1 MFECLAANRTLKDML
16 AVMING
22 QRLSH
27 AILLQ
32 GEAGTGKRT
41 LARLTAQA
49 VLCRG
54 NPGGERPCGVCSS
67 CRKAEKGIHPDIIEM
82 GAEALRPQSFHIDT
96 VRQLRQEAFIAP
108 NESSSK
114 LYILHNVQ
122 NMTAQAQNALLKI
135 LEEPPETVIFILLCE
150 NRSALLETVLSRC
163 VSFTLEPPDEQTCC
177 RVLMERKPGLPQER
191 YQAAAIEAEGNVG
204 RALLLL
210 DPESS
215 EGELSAQA
223 WEGAQNLLRD
233 ICGGDEFVLLASL
246 GRYEKQ
252 KEAFVRLLP
261 CLKQMAKEAA
271 LKKYSGGSPGMGSLP
286 AVREAA
292 SRLST
297 LQIMKILAIIDTVS
311 QRIRQNVNFNLVL
324 ASFCAEASGSVR

>member
-1 MFECLAANRTLKDML
+1 MFECLAANRTLKDTL

-32 GEAGTGKRT
+32 GEAGTGKKT
-41 LARLTAQA
+41 LARQIAQA
-49 VLCRG
+49 VLCKGDRG
-54 NPGGERPCGVCSS
+54 QRPCGLCPS
-67 CRKAEKGIHPDIIEM
+67 CHKAEKGIHPDIIEM
-82 GAEALRPQSFHIDT
+82 GQEALRPMSFHIEEI
-96 VRQLRQEAFIAP
+96 RQLRQEAFIAP
-108 NESSSK
+108 NESDRK
-114 LYILHNVQ
+114 IYILHNAQ
-122 NMTAQAQNALLKI
+122 SMTAQAQNALLKI

-163 VSFTLEPPDEQTCC
+163 VTFTLEPPDEQTCC
-177 RVLMERKPGLPQER
+177 RVLMEKKPGLPPDR

-210 DPESS
+210 DPESG
-215 EGELSAQA
+215 EGEQSAQA
-223 WEGAQNLLRD
+223 WEGAQALLRD
-233 ICGGDEFVLLASL
+233 ICGGDEFLLLASL

-252 KEAFVRLLP
+252 REAFVRLLP

-271 LKKYSGGSPGMGSLP
+271 LKKYSGGSSGLGNLS

-297 LQIMKILAIIDTVS
+297 LQIMKILAIIDTAS

-324 ASFCAEASGSVR
+324 ASFCAEVSGSVR